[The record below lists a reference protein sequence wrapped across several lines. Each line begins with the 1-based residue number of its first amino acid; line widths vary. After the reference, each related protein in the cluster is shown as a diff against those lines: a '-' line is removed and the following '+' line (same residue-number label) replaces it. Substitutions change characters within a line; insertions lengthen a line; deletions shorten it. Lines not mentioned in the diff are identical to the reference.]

1 MPPNAQTHSSQPFT
15 RVSVYLVALGVS
27 ACSAAPV
34 ELEFE
39 SGDTGD
45 LKTGDGV
52 RHPSAT
58 PEEDGPSQP
67 SPSVEPGFSP
77 GPTCPAFPSA
87 CSDPDRPK
95 CTVVSEDPGF
105 RSSCV
110 PQRGDVA
117 IGESCERRVRGD
129 DDCAPGGYC
138 SPLGQSFERDNRLVC
153 QQLCKSSDEC
163 ADGEACLQL
172 LSEEMMGVCVPRCA
186 LFEDEACGAEELRC
200 AAAAQAGGGYFG
212 YCEIFGSLGE
222 GEACT
227 LSSQCGRGLSCELAS
242 QKCRYS
248 CDEAHACP
256 GDLRCVPLQIGVPGA
271 LRLCVP

>member
-1 MPPNAQTHSSQPFT
+1 LTRWRKQLNFRDEASPSARSSRARGTQPRSVPPNAQTHSSQPFT

-52 RHPSAT
+52 RHASAT

-95 CTVVSEDPGF
+95 CTVV
-105 RSSCV
+105 
-110 PQRGDVA
+110 
-117 IGESCERRVRGD
+117 
-129 DDCAPGGYC
+129 
-138 SPLGQSFERDNRLVC
+138 
-153 QQLCKSSDEC
+153 
-163 ADGEACLQL
+163 
-172 LSEEMMGVCVPRCA
+172 
-186 LFEDEACGAEELRC
+186 
-200 AAAAQAGGGYFG
+200 
-212 YCEIFGSLGE
+212 
-222 GEACT
+222 
-227 LSSQCGRGLSCELAS
+227 
-242 QKCRYS
+242 
-248 CDEAHACP
+248 
-256 GDLRCVPLQIGVPGA
+256 
-271 LRLCVP
+271 